1 MNYINFILIFFQI
14 WYIYKYLKKLQDTD
28 ERLKDNEIDYSN
40 IKLQLTRQE
49 CFINE
54 LQKEID
60 KLKQNLHN

>member
-1 MNYINFILIFFQI
+1 MNYINFILICFQI
-14 WYIYKYLKKLQDTD
+14 WCIYKYLKKLKDTD